1 LKTYDIYLGKEKTG
15 QAHVRREGL
24 YYHFQCA
31 CSLQTQTIYRVHLSV
46 NGHRENLGILVPE
59 GNSHTLSKR
68 IPVKR
73 LPEGEWNFQIA
84 PRQEKMEGKFV
95 PVYPD
100 EPFAYIQRL
109 QNAYLKHV
117 RDQVGIMLQD

>member
-1 LKTYDIYLGKEKTG
+1 M
-15 QAHVRREGL
+15 
-24 YYHFQCA
+24 
-31 CSLQTQTIYRVHLSV
+31 
-46 NGHRENLGILVPE
+46 
-59 GNSHTLSKR
+59 
-68 IPVKR
+68 KR

-95 PVYPD
+95 TVYPD